1 MRLSDDEKNQ
11 IKRQVSDIFGEK
23 SRVFLF
29 GSRVDDTKKGGDI
42 DLFIEAEIVT
52 NGFEQTIR
60 LITKLQMALGD
71 QKIDV
76 VLAKDPSRLIE
87 QEARQ
92 GGVLL

>member
-1 MRLSDDEKNQ
+1 MRLSD
-11 IKRQVSDIFGEK
+11 
-23 SRVFLF
+23 
-29 GSRVDDTKKGGDI
+29 
-42 DLFIEAEIVT
+42 
-52 NGFEQTIR
+52 
-60 LITKLQMALGD
+60 D